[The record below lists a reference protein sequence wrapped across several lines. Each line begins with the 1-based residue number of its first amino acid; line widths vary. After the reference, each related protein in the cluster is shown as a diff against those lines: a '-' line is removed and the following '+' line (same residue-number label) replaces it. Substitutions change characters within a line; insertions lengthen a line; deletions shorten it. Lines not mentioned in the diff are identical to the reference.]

1 MIVLNWLFRT
11 IFQLK
16 RSTHSYFCCTNSP
29 IVMHQSSDFS
39 KFLTA
44 ATFSGSC
51 LRNTESCDIT
61 VISVYPYIFWQKM
74 SCNRSDGN
82 YFPASVFA
90 AEISRFH
97 LLCRGVASHSLIS
110 VEAYRCDHFFL
121 CAARYTIECIRK
133 QEGYPA

>member
-1 MIVLNWLFRT
+1 MIVLNWLLRT

-16 RSTHSYFCCTNSP
+16 RSTHSYSCCMNSP

-44 ATFSGSC
+44 ATFSGSN
-51 LRNTESCDIT
+51 LRITEGCDIT

-90 AEISRFH
+90 VEISRFH
-97 LLCRGVASHSLIS
+97 LPCRGVASHCLIS
-110 VEAYRCDHFFL
+110 VEAYRCDRFSFYALHDTRL
-121 CAARYTIECIRK
+121 SA
-133 QEGYPA
+133 

>member
-16 RSTHSYFCCTNSP
+16 QSTHSYFGCTNSP

-51 LRNTESCDIT
+51 LRITEGCDIT

-90 AEISRFH
+90 VEISRFH
-97 LLCRGVASHSLIS
+97 LPYRGVASHSLIS
-110 VEAYRCDHFFL
+110 VEAYRCDLFSFYALHDTRL
-121 CAARYTIECIRK
+121 SA
-133 QEGYPA
+133 